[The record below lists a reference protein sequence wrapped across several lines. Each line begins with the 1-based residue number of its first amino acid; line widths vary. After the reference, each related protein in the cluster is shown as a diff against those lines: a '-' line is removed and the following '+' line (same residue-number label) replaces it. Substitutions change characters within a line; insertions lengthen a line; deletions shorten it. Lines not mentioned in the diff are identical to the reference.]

1 MYMYIIVY
9 IHRILYFLI
18 LHTHRQMSFAFG
30 VNSTT
35 LEFWRYDFFAIAEDV
50 DWFVDQPP
58 PPIETSNPIQKK
70 RKRRKVSDKVE
81 QKWVQCEHSKC
92 LKWRRIAVSIKLPK
106 HFFCNNKIYSGT
118 CETNEQEWKT
128 DDYSYNQELA
138 DYNSSSSTDNASP
151 TNETLACSFCN
162 YTTNHS

>member
-1 MYMYIIVY
+1 
-9 IHRILYFLI
+9 
-18 LHTHRQMSFAFG
+18 MSFAFG
-30 VNSTT
+30 VNSKTK
-35 LEFWRYDFFAIAEDV
+35 EFWRYDFFHEQKSVYKSFDEELV
-50 DWFVDQPP
+50 DPIHVAVDPP
-58 PPIETSNPIQKK
+58 SPPIELTDQKK
-70 RKRRKVSDKVE
+70 RKRRKVSDKNE

-92 LKWRRIAVSIKLPK
+92 LKWRRIPMSIKLPK

-118 CETNEQEWKT
+118 CKTNEEEWKT

>member
-1 MYMYIIVY
+1 MYIIVY
-9 IHRILYFLI
+9 IYPSYPIFSNLT
-18 LHTHRQMSFAFG
+18 HTHRQMSFAFG
-30 VNSTT
+30 VKTT
-35 LEFWRYDFFAIAEDV
+35 SSEFWRYDFFAIAEDV

-92 LKWRRIAVSIKLPK
+92 LKWRRIPVSIKLPK